1 MSIYAGRLRKWS
13 LVLSIWTLVGV
24 FFSSQA
30 YLMQQPADSS
40 AESVGSSWVELLRQN
55 LTEFYI
61 WALVAPLIFH
71 LGRRFPIVQH
81 RWRMNLP
88 IHMLACLAIAIL
100 ELGVSTV
107 ISAWMRSE
115 APTPAWSMSSQRFL
129 FLATLQQNIL
139 FYWVILGVCWSV
151 DHYRKY
157 HERELRAT
165 QLQAQLIQAQLK
177 VLKMQLHPHFL
188 FNTLNAISALIY
200 QDVELA
206 DRMIARLGELLRAT
220 LENADRQEVP
230 LREELDFIEPYLEIE
245 KARLGPRLC
254 VKSSVDSETMN
265 CLVPN
270 MILQPLVENAIRHG
284 IAPQDKPGC
293 IEISAHR
300 ENGLLKLK
308 VCDNGLGFAIGA
320 STKSETGLGLSNT
333 RARLQQLYGSA
344 HHLELSSAP
353 DCGTQVAV
361 SIPFHETSDD
371 RDLMP
376 QVDKNEIANSNRG
389 R

>member
-1 MSIYAGRLRKWS
+1 MSIYVGRLRTWF
-13 LVLSIWTLVGV
+13 LVFLIWTLLGV

-30 YLMQQPADSS
+30 YLMQLPADSS
-40 AESVGSSWVELLRQN
+40 AEFPGPSWVELLRQN

-61 WALVAPLIFH
+61 WALVTPLIFH

-88 IHMLACLAIAIL
+88 IHMLVCLSIAIL
-100 ELGVSTV
+100 EVGVSTA
-107 ISAWMRSE
+107 ISAWMRSA
-115 APTPAWSMSSQRFL
+115 APNQAWSMSSQYFL
-129 FLATLQQNIL
+129 FLATLQQNVL
-139 FYWVILGVCWSV
+139 FYWVILGVCWSI
-151 DHYRKY
+151 DYYRKY

-165 QLQAQLIQAQLK
+165 QLQAQLVHAQLK

-220 LENADRQEVP
+220 LENVDRQEVP

-254 VKSSVDSETMN
+254 VKLNVDSETMN

-284 IAPQDKPGC
+284 IAPHDKPGC
-293 IEISAHR
+293 IEISAHC
-300 ENGLLKLK
+300 ENGKVKLK
-308 VCDNGLGFAIGA
+308 VCDNGLGCAVEA
-320 STKSETGLGLSNT
+320 SSKSQTGLGLSNT

-344 HHLELSSAP
+344 HGLELSSAP
-353 DCGTQVAV
+353 NTGTEVAV

-371 RDLMP
+371 HNLIP
-376 QVDKNEIANSNRG
+376 LADKNELANPNRG